1 MIKQRYCQI
10 VELDLEID
18 RIFAAVMQLNRQ
30 IVNLAVPNIISN
42 ITVPMLGMADLALM
56 GHLAS
61 KEHIGAIALGTTIFN
76 MIYMVFGFLRMGTS
90 GFTAQ
95 AFGAQN
101 KSDSILTLSRAL
113 FVAVIAAFLILV
125 LQYPI
130 ERFSFWVLDA
140 SPKVEELT
148 RSYFYI
154 RIWAAPAT
162 ISIYAFNGWFIGM
175 QNARIPMMIA
185 IFINALNIILNFIF
199 VYYFQMSSNGVA
211 LGTVIAQY
219 SGLLIAVFFLMKKYS
234 AFLGFW
240 KWKAMMQLQA
250 LKLFLKVNGDIFI
263 RTLLL
268 ISSLSFFTAIS
279 AQISDTV
286 LAVNS
291 ILFQYFL
298 LFSYFIDGFAYAAEA
313 LVGKYTGA
321 RQSAMLKKLVRR
333 LFLWGMAMATP
344 FTVVYIF
351 GNDWILRL
359 LTDQQQVI
367 DNASPYLFWVAFI
380 PFVTFPAFLWD
391 GIFIGATASKPMRN
405 TMVVA
410 VILIYLPAW
419 FLLSPSLGNHGLWL
433 ALLLFMAA
441 RGISLSLFA
450 PHYIF
455 SPRAS

>member
-1 MIKQRYCQI
+1 MAIITFAGRMKMDKQI
-10 VELDLEID
+10 L
-18 RIFAAVMQLNRQ
+18 
-30 IVNLAVPNIISN
+30 NLAVPNIVSN

-56 GHLAS
+56 GHMAS
-61 KEHIGAIALGTTIFN
+61 KEHVGAIALGTTIFN

-95 AFGAQN
+95 AFGAKDQN
-101 KSDSILTLSRAL
+101 LSILTLSRAL
-113 FVAVIAAFLILV
+113 FVAITAAFFILV
-125 LQYPI
+125 LQFPI
-130 ERFSFWVLDA
+130 EKLSFWILDA
-140 SPKVEELT
+140 SPQVEELT

-175 QNARIPMMIA
+175 QNARIPMIIA
-185 IFINALNIILNFIF
+185 ITINILNILLNLFF
-199 VYYFQMSSNGVA
+199 VYFLGMSSDGVA

-219 SGLLIAVFFLMKKYS
+219 LGLFMALVFMVRKYPQ
-234 AFLGFW
+234 LLPLW
-240 KWKAMMQLQA
+240 KWKDMMQLQA
-250 LKLFLKVNGDIFI
+250 FKLFMKVNGDIFI
-263 RTLLL
+263 RTMLL

-298 LFSYFIDGFAYAAEA
+298 LFSYFIDGFAFAAEA

-321 RQSAMLKKLVRR
+321 RQPGMLKRVVKR
-333 LFLWGMAMATP
+333 LFVWGVLISLP
-344 FTVVYIF
+344 FTAMYLF

-359 LTDQQQVI
+359 LTDQQEVI
-367 DNASPYLFWVAFI
+367 ANATPYLFWVALI
-380 PFVTFPAFLWD
+380 PIITFPAFLWD

-405 TMVVA
+405 TMIIA
-410 VILIYLPAW
+410 VIAVYLPAYY
-419 FLLSPSLGNHGLWL
+419 LLSPNMGNHGLWL

-441 RGISLSLFA
+441 RGISLTFYA
-450 PHYIF
+450 PSF
-455 SPRAS
+455 VFRLK

>member
-1 MIKQRYCQI
+1 MKLDKQI
-10 VELDLEID
+10 L
-18 RIFAAVMQLNRQ
+18 
-30 IVNLAVPNIISN
+30 NLAVPNIISN

-95 AFGAQN
+95 AFGAQK
-101 KSDSILTLSRAL
+101 KSDSILTLFRAL
-113 FVAVIAAFLILV
+113 FVAVAAALLILI

-130 ERFSFWVLDA
+130 ERFSFWLLDA

-185 IFINALNIILNFIF
+185 IIINALNIIMNFIF
-199 VYYFQMSSNGVA
+199 VYYFNMSSDGVA

-219 SGLLIAVFFLMKKYS
+219 AGLLMAVFFLIKKYS
-234 AFLGFW
+234 ALLGLW
-240 KWKAMMQLQA
+240 KWKAMIQIEA
-250 LKLFLKVNGDIFI
+250 LKLFLKVNGDIFV

-268 ISSLSFFTAIS
+268 ISSLSFFTAMS

-313 LVGKYTGA
+313 LVGKFTGA
-321 RQSAMLKKLVRR
+321 RQSVMLKKTVRR
-333 LFLWGMAMATP
+333 LFLWGLAMAAS
-344 FTVVYIF
+344 FTAVYIF

-367 DNASPYLFWVAFI
+367 DNASPYLFWVALI
-380 PFVTFPAFLWD
+380 PFVSFPAFLWD

-405 TMVVA
+405 TMILA
-410 VILIYLPAW
+410 VLLVYLPAW
-419 FLLSPSLGNHGLWL
+419 FFLSPSLGNHGLWM

-441 RGISLSLFA
+441 RGITLTFFA
-450 PHYIF
+450 PRNVF
-455 SPRAS
+455 SMNRPE